1 MGFTTLRYGV
11 EGGVATLTLD
21 RPDSRNALN
30 RAMCDDLLAAVTAA
44 REDGEVRLVFVR
56 ANGPVFCAGADLKER
71 GGMSDEAIRARRLAG
86 FAAYGALESLP
97 MPAIAVVQG
106 PAIGSGV
113 EIIACCDF
121 AIATPAATFATPEAT
136 RGTLGVTQRLPRIIG
151 KPLAKD
157 MMFTGRKLSAA
168 EAHAAGLLT
177 RIVETAALEGV
188 LADIAATILAAPQP
202 ALRQA
207 KSCIDQG
214 MALDLRGGLELE
226 RAAMEESIASGA
238 WRTGM
243 ITGAAKPGGR
253 GPLRK

>member
-11 EGGVATLTLD
+11 DGGVATLTLD

-30 RAMCDDLLAAVTAA
+30 RAMCDDLLAAATAA
-44 REDGEVRLVFVR
+44 HEDAEVRVLFVR

-71 GGMSDEAIRARRLAG
+71 GGMSDEQVRARRLAG
-86 FAAYGALESLP
+86 LAAYELLESLP
-97 MPAIAVVQG
+97 MPVIAVVQG

-113 EIIACCDF
+113 EMVACCDF
-121 AIATPAATFATPEAT
+121 AVATPAATFATPEAT

-157 MMFTGRKLSAA
+157 MMFTGRKLTPA
-168 EAHAAGLLT
+168 EAHAVGLVT
-177 RIVETAALEGV
+177 RIVEADALDGA
-188 LADIAATILAAPQP
+188 LADIAKTILAAPQP

-207 KSCIDQG
+207 KNCIDRG

-226 RAAMEESIASGA
+226 RAAMEESIAGGA

-243 ITGAAKPGGR
+243 TTGAAKP
-253 GPLRK
+253 